1 MQIAIFSGSTSD
13 GTLAQLVEE
22 ARVVES
28 QGFAG
33 FWVSQIFG
41 HDALTVLAVIGREVP
56 RIELGTGVVPTFPRH
71 PMMLAQQS
79 LTVNAAASG
88 RFALGIG
95 LSHKLVVEDMWGLSY
110 DKPVRHLREYLT
122 VLMPLLDGSNVA
134 FDGEEFQV
142 HAGVSV
148 QGIPRPG
155 VYVAAL
161 GEQMLRVTGTLADGT
176 VTWCTGPETLR
187 THIVPTLT
195 AAAEAA
201 GRPAPRVVTALPVCV
216 TDDKAGAVARAAEL
230 FQVYGFLPS
239 YRAMLDKEGAAG
251 PQDVAIVGGEA
262 EVGDRIRAL
271 ADVGVTDFTA
281 AEFGGNPDEVARTRE
296 LLRSLL

>member
-1 MQIAIFSGSTSD
+1 MRIAIFSGTIND
-13 GTLAQLVEE
+13 GTLDQLVDE
-22 ARVVES
+22 ARTAES

-41 HDALTVLAVIGREVP
+41 HDALTALAVIGREVP
-56 RIELGTGVVPTFPRH
+56 RIELGTGVVPTYPRH
-71 PMMLAQQS
+71 PMMLAQQA
-79 LTVNAAASG
+79 LTVNAASSG

-110 DKPVRHLREYLT
+110 SKPVRHLREYLS

-148 QGIPRPG
+148 LGIPRPP
-155 VYVAAL
+155 VLVAAL

-187 THIVPTLT
+187 THIVPTLN

-216 TDDKAGAVARAAEL
+216 TDDKAGAVTRAAEL

-251 PQDVAIVGGEA
+251 PQDVAIVGSEA

-281 AEFGGNPDEVARTRE
+281 AEFGGNPDEVARTRD
-296 LLRSLL
+296 LLTTLL

>member
-1 MQIAIFSGSTSD
+1 
-13 GTLAQLVEE
+13 
-22 ARVVES
+22 
-28 QGFAG
+28 
-33 FWVSQIFG
+33 
-41 HDALTVLAVIGREVP
+41 
-56 RIELGTGVVPTFPRH
+56 
-71 PMMLAQQS
+71 ML
-79 LTVNAAASG
+79 
-88 RFALGIG
+88 
-95 LSHKLVVEDMWGLSY
+95 K
-110 DKPVRHLREYLT
+110 
-122 VLMPLLDGSNVA
+122 
-134 FDGEEFQV
+134 
-142 HAGVSV
+142 
-148 QGIPRPG
+148 
-155 VYVAAL
+155 
-161 GEQMLRVTGTLADGT
+161 VTGALADGT